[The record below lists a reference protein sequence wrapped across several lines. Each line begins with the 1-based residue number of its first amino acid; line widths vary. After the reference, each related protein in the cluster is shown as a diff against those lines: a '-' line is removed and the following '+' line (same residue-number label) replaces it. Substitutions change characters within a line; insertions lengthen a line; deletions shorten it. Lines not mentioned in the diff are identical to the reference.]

1 MLDISGNR
9 FSTLS
14 ITRDSKLDIF
24 FPTTPHLYNARKAV
38 VNGFAGS
45 TKKSRKKIEY
55 LLTRWDFYSNIH
67 SMKRDFKSNIKSRG
81 LTVADLATLL
91 GVTPRQAWN
100 YLTRRSIPRGES
112 IIRLAGIL
120 GVTPEDILRGKKPSA
135 KRAA

>member
-1 MLDISGNR
+1 
-9 FSTLS
+9 
-14 ITRDSKLDIF
+14 
-24 FPTTPHLYNARKAV
+24 
-38 VNGFAGS
+38 
-45 TKKSRKKIEY
+45 
-55 LLTRWDFYSNIH
+55 
-67 SMKRDFKSNIKSRG
+67 MKRDYKSNIKARG
-81 LTVADLATLL
+81 LTVVDLAALL